1 MCWVGEDAGVAVGIG
16 VRAGVAIGVIVGVAL
31 GVAVG
36 IGVGVG
42 VGPQALRQ
50 GVPLGV
56 GVAVDMGV
64 ALGLGVGVGLVAI
77 GVIVGVAV
85 GIGVGVGVTVGAG
98 VGVGPQ
104 PLRQGVPLAI
114 GDIAV
119 DIPPE
124 RPWARAAVDSLALGP
139 SAGFIRVVS
148 HEARVKAS
156 NANTTLETSKGNF
169 NRQSEYI
176 ILEQLS
182 QRGAYNE
189 AGFVHVASYASF
201 LRECSSSLIYLSSDW
216 VLSAAIRS

>member
-1 MCWVGEDAGVAVGIG
+1 MAVGIG
-16 VRAGVAIGVIVGVAL
+16 VRAGVAIGVIVGVA
-31 GVAVG
+31 VG
-36 IGVGVG
+36 IGVGVGVTVGAGVG

>member
-1 MCWVGEDAGVAVGIG
+1 MCLVGEDAGVAVG
-16 VRAGVAIGVIVGVAL
+16 IGVIVGVAL

-64 ALGLGVGVGLVAI
+64 ALGLGVGVGVGVGLVAI

-114 GDIAV
+114 GDVAV

-176 ILEQLS
+176 ILEQTFTE
-182 QRGAYNE
+182 R
-189 AGFVHVASYASF
+189 
-201 LRECSSSLIYLSSDW
+201 CI
-216 VLSAAIRS
+216 

>member
-1 MCWVGEDAGVAVGIG
+1 MPEPGNPSVRIAIQTCWLGEDAGVAVGIG

-64 ALGLGVGVGLVAI
+64 ALGLGVGVGVGLVAI

-114 GDIAV
+114 GDVAV

-176 ILEQLS
+176 ILEQTFTE
-182 QRGAYNE
+182 R
-189 AGFVHVASYASF
+189 
-201 LRECSSSLIYLSSDW
+201 CI
-216 VLSAAIRS
+216 